1 MFIYSTFCNRNS
13 ARLERHGWGGA
24 FPSAALLGFG
34 DAPSGAGG
42 GPGGS
47 RGEERP
53 PDGAGGSCVGG
64 RALCRRCVGAVA
76 VLWRRSGSGTRY
88 CGGGRGAGGASPVE
102 RVVLAGVRAPARFLP
117 GSGLL
122 PGGQRARCVT
132 DRLARPAV
140 LLQGVCPGVI
150 PQLVSCSRDRVGRE
164 GGHGGGLFVF
174 GSGTISGEAEKKLLF
189 GVQVL
194 QSLGVLCLSPRPDT
208 PPSSGGRILDAWPE
222 PQWKPPAGEQLQS

>member
-1 MFIYSTFCNRNS
+1 MRPAGRAVGPAAAEGRSG
-13 ARLERHGWGGA
+13 RLTGREGRV
-24 FPSAALLGFG
+24 
-34 DAPSGAGG
+34 SGAG
-42 GPGGS
+42 
-47 RGEERP
+47 R
-53 PDGAGGSCVGG
+53 CVG
-64 RALCRRCVGAVA
+64 AVSVPCRRCVGAVA